1 MILAIETSG
10 TVCGAALH
18 DGNAIVA
25 VREDDRPRIHD
36 AALTGQIRG
45 VLEEGHI
52 GWEQIDA
59 VACSIGPGSFTGIR
73 IGLSMAK
80 GLCYSLGK
88 KLVAVPTLDS
98 LAFAARTAAHRAGAN
113 RIIAALAAESDKCY
127 VCSYDLEG
135 NRLEDYRTV
144 RRNDITDPGTGAL
157 VIGTASLYFTGREI
171 ASEIGITLPRVQYI
185 AELGSVLYARGTGN
199 DPEHTDPLYVTSVVH
214 TAN

>member
-36 AALTGQIRG
+36 AALTDQIKG
-45 VLEEGHI
+45 VLEDSHI
-52 GWEQIDA
+52 DWEQIDA

-88 KLVAVPTLDS
+88 KMVAVPTLDS
-98 LAFAARTAAHRAGAN
+98 MAFAARGAAKRGGAT
-113 RIIAALAAESDKCY
+113 RIITALTAESDKCY
-127 VCSYDLEG
+127 VCSYDLDG
-135 NRLEDYRTV
+135 NRLEEYRTV
-144 RRNDITDPGTGAL
+144 RRNDITNPGSGAL

-171 ASEIGITLPRVQYI
+171 ASEIGITLPRVRYV
-185 AELGSVLYARGTGN
+185 AELGSVLYTKGTVV
-199 DPEHTDPLYVTSVVH
+199 DPEQTDPMYVTTVVH